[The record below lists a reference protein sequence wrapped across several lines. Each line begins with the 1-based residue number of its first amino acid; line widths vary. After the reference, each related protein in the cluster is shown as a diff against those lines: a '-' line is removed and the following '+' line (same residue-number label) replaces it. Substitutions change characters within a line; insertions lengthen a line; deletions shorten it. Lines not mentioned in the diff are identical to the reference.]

1 MEDVKVRKNFSH
13 IPQQQF
19 GRAMNLLKAHRIMT
33 FTKFIEVDNLFP
45 ASVVIGSQQGT
56 SVPRTDSEMGKN
68 AAIGSIEEWAVRDPS
83 GNQ

>member
-1 MEDVKVRKNFSH
+1 
-13 IPQQQF
+13 
-19 GRAMNLLKAHRIMT
+19 MNLLKAHRIMT
-33 FTKFIEVDNLFP
+33 FTKIIEVNNLFP

-68 AAIGSIEEWAVRDPS
+68 AAIGSIEEWAVRDPN